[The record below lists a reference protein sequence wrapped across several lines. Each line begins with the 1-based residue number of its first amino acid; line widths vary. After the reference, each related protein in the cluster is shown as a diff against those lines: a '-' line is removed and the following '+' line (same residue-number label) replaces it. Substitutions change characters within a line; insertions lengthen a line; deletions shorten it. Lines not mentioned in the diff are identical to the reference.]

1 MTAVDSAPKAE
12 APRASEAGRYDAFL
26 SYAREDSHFVVDR
39 LCLALR
45 ERGQE
50 VWVDVDITG
59 GAKWRERVSRGIE
72 ACKAF
77 IFVVSSDSVASEAC
91 RQELEAAVAANKL
104 IIPVV
109 YRDDYA
115 GALPAPLADV

>member
-1 MTAVDSAPKAE
+1 MITAEVAGTAE

-26 SYAREDSHFVVDR
+26 SYAREDSGFVIDR
-39 LCLALR
+39 LRVALR
-45 ERGQE
+45 ERGHE

-77 IFVVSSDSVASEAC
+77 IFVISRDSVSSQAC
-91 RQELEAAVAANKL
+91 REELEDAA
-104 IIPVV
+104 
-109 YRDDYA
+109 
-115 GALPAPLADV
+115 